1 MTAIGAAVQALGRG
15 RPAVLPFDTVYGLV
29 ALAEREHAVLAM
41 YELKGR
47 AATQPTALVAATV
60 EQLLAAVPE
69 LQDEAAVPALLP
81 GPYTLILRNPARRF
95 QWLSGGNPAA
105 IGVRVPD
112 LPDETAHVVEQAG
125 VVAATSAND
134 PGGPDPA
141 TLEDVPRRIRA
152 GAGAELDGGPV
163 PGTPSTVVDLTGGA
177 PRIVREGAVTAED
190 VRRRLRSAVRST

>member
-1 MTAIGAAVQALGRG
+1 VSAVDAAVAALGQG

-29 ALAEREHAVLAM
+29 ALAGSEDAVRAM

-47 AATQPTALVAATV
+47 VPMQPTALVATTV

-69 LQDEAAVPALLP
+69 LQGEAAVPALLP

-95 QWLSGGNPAA
+95 PWLTGGNPVA

-112 LPDETAHVVEQAG
+112 LPADTAHVVERAG
-125 VVAATSAND
+125 VVVATSAND

-141 TLEDVPRRIRA
+141 TLEEVPERIRS
-152 GAGAELDGGPV
+152 GAGAELDGGSV
-163 PGTPSTVVDLTGGA
+163 PGTPSTVVDLTA
-177 PRIVREGAVTAED
+177 DEPRVVREGAVTAHD
-190 VRRRLRSAVRST
+190 VRRRLGSAVRST